1 MNEDLSEPLR
11 SFKMRRSIPTTLITF
26 INSLTL
32 ISKRNIRKIDSI
44 KLNFERKEYLKNRM
58 MKSSNV
64 NTTNINIKDN
74 IIKTL
79 QNNSDENN
87 VASISNSINAV
98 SEVKIADIEKDC
110 DERIVDCINH
120 MNFILNRVEARVD
133 LIKELTL
140 IHQILEK

>member
-79 QNNSDENN
+79 QNSSDENN
-87 VASISNSINAV
+87 VSSISNSINAV

>member
-87 VASISNSINAV
+87 VASISNSINANT
-98 SEVKIADIEKDC
+98 EVKIADIEKDC